1 MTTEND
7 TKLKELILYLV
18 DRSATDDRFGAIKL
32 NKLLF
37 YADFLA
43 YVYLG
48 KSITGQDY
56 QVLDKGPAPRRLVPV
71 REEMKASEEIAI
83 RVADFGGYKQNRVVP
98 LRDAKIDLFS
108 AEEIALVDEI
118 VGNLWGRNGKN
129 LSDMSHKFAGWKLA
143 KIGDEIPYSVALVGE
158 REPTPDEIEYGK
170 TLEKMA
176 QEF

>member
-7 TKLKELILYLV
+7 TKLKELILYLA

-48 KSITGQDY
+48 KSITGQEY
-56 QVLDKGPAPRRLVPV
+56 QVLPKGPAPRRLVPV
-71 REEMKASEEIAI
+71 REDMKATGEIAI
-83 RVADFGGYKQNRVVP
+83 RTADYAGYPQHRVVA
-98 LRDAKIDLFS
+98 LRDPKIDVFT
-108 AEEIALVDEI
+108 AEEISLVDEI
-118 VGNLWGRNGKN
+118 VASLWGRNGKN
-129 LSDMSHKFAGWKLA
+129 VSDMSHKFAGWKLA
-143 KIGDEIPYSVALVGE
+143 NIGEEIPYCVALVGS
-158 REPTPDEIEYGK
+158 REPTPEEIEYGK

-176 QEF
+176 QEI